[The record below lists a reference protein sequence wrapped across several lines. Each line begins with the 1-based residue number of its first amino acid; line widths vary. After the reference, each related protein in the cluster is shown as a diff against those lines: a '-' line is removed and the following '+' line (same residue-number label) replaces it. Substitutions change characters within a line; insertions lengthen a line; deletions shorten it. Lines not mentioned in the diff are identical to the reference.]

1 MRVPLVDLSLQ
12 HASIGAE
19 VMAAA
24 EAVVRSQ
31 SFILGEP
38 VERFE
43 RTLAAMCGVAHAVG
57 VASGSDALSLALQ
70 VAGVRPGDRVV
81 TTAFTF
87 VATAEAIV
95 RVGARPL
102 FVDVDPR
109 TMNLSPAHVA
119 EALAGPLGASIR
131 AILPVHLFGLCAD
144 MEAIGRVARAHGVAV
159 VEDAAQAIGARARGG
174 TSASDL
180 GLERAAGA
188 FGDLGC
194 FSFFPSKNLG
204 AWGDGGAV
212 TTDSAE
218 HAARLRR
225 LRSHGAVARGVED
238 FDEPGTNSRLDALQA
253 AVLDVKARHLA
264 SWTRARGEAA
274 RRYVDLLAPVADRVT
289 LPAAPPDGVHAYNQF
304 VVRVDERDAL
314 KADLEAQGV
323 GTRAYYTRP
332 LHRQACFAGR
342 HDANG
347 ALRETERAAAT
358 ALAIP
363 IYPEITPE
371 QQAYVADAIIAFVRR
386 RR

>member
-1 MRVPLVDLSLQ
+1 VRVPLVDLVAQ
-12 HASIGAE
+12 HASIRAE

-24 EAVVRSQ
+24 EAVILSQ

-43 RTLAAMCGVAHAVG
+43 RTLAATCGVAHAVG
-57 VASGSDALSLALQ
+57 VASGSDALALALQ

-119 EALAGPLGASIR
+119 EALAGPLGATVR
-131 AILPVHLFGLCAD
+131 ALLPVHIFGLCAD
-144 MEAIGRVARAHGVAV
+144 MEAIGGVARDHGLAV
-159 VEDAAQAIGARARGG
+159 VEDAAQAIGARARGSAG
-174 TSASDL
+174 ASDAIAD
-180 GLERAAGA
+180 RAAGA
-188 FGDLGC
+188 FGAMGC

-218 HAARLRR
+218 HASRLRR
-225 LRSHGAVARGVED
+225 LRSHGAIARGVEE

-264 SWTRARGEAA
+264 AWTRARAQAA
-274 RRYVDLLAPVADRVT
+274 RRYVDLLAPVAERVT
-289 LPAAPPDGVHAYNQF
+289 LPEPPRDGVHAYNQF
-304 VVRVDERDAL
+304 VLRFEERDAL
-314 KADLEAQGV
+314 KAHLEARGIAS
-323 GTRAYYTRP
+323 RAYYTRP

-342 HDANG
+342 HDTHRT
-347 ALRETERAAAT
+347 LRETERAAAT

-371 QQAYVADAIIAFVRR
+371 QQAYVADAIIAFVSARR
-386 RR
+386 

>member
-1 MRVPLVDLSLQ
+1 VRVPLVDLSRQ
-12 HASIGAE
+12 HASVGAE
-19 VMAAA
+19 VMAAV

-43 RTLAAMCGVAHAVG
+43 RTLAAMCGVSHAVG

-109 TMNLSPAHVA
+109 TMNLSPSLVA
-119 EALAGPLGASIR
+119 DALAGPLGSSVR

-174 TSASDL
+174 TRANDAV
-180 GLERAAGA
+180 LERAAGA

-212 TTDSAE
+212 ATDSAE

-238 FDEPGTNSRLDALQA
+238 FDELGTNSRLDALQA
-253 AVLDVKARHLA
+253 AVLDAKAPHLA
-264 SWTRARGEAA
+264 EWTRARN
-274 RRYVDLLAPVADRVT
+274 VDLLAPVADRVT
-289 LPAAPPDGVHAYNQF
+289 LPAPPSDGVHAYNQF
-304 VVRVDERDAL
+304 VLRLTDRDAL
-314 KADLEAQGV
+314 KSHLDAHGI

-332 LHRQACFAGR
+332 LHRQPCFAGR
-342 HDANG
+342 HDTHG
-347 ALRETERAAAT
+347 PLPETERAAAT

-363 IYPEITPE
+363 IYPDLPPDH
-371 QQAYVADAIIAFVRR
+371 QSHVAATILAFFI
-386 RR
+386 